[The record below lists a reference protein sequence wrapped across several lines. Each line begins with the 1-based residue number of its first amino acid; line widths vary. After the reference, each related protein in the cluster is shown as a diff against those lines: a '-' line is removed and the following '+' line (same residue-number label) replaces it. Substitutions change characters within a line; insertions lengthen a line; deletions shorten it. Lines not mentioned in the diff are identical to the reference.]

1 KYVFGADRRPLDS
14 MWLQAHLI
22 TFKARSDRVAR
33 VRLETHRWHQER
45 RRSSRLKRQ
54 AGETKK
60 QQTEEKPVHKVT
72 AAERAA
78 IKNYLARLQAKPSVR
93 FKVSKNGSVPQIE
106 FDHPD
111 KLIGSALLMDVLAM
125 ADGDFL
131 NGIVDQIANASAHG
145 QDIERG
151 LNFMLSVI
159 KGIEPRD
166 QLEAM
171 LAAQMAAVHVA
182 TMTFARDLAPVNISA
197 FNKLTRTFAMQME
210 ALKRYRSGAE
220 QKVTLQQVS
229 VAEGGQAIVGNVT
242 QVPRENG
249 QDKAG
254 QGKAAQEKAVTPP
267 PSRPDTN
274 VVPMPSMGES
284 KEHDPLAVRRKSNK

>member
-1 KYVFGADRRPLDS
+1 MS
-14 MWLQAHLI
+14 
-22 TFKARSDRVAR
+22 
-33 VRLETHRWHQER
+33 ER
-45 RRSSRLKRQ
+45 
-54 AGETKK
+54 TKT
-60 QQTEEKPVHKVT
+60 TEEKAVHKIT
-72 AAERAA
+72 AAECAA
-78 IKNYLARLQAKPSVR
+78 LQKHLARHKAKAKPSVR
-93 FKVSKNGSVPQIE
+93 FKVSKNGSIPQIE

-111 KLIGSALLMDVLAM
+111 KLVGGALLMDALAT
-125 ADGDFL
+125 ADEDFV
-131 NGIVDQIANASAHG
+131 NGIVDQIASASAHG

-182 TMTFARDLAPVNISA
+182 TMTFARDLAPVNISG

-220 QKVTLQQVS
+220 QKVTLQHVS

-242 QVPRENG
+242 QAPRENG
-249 QDKAG
+249 QE
-254 QGKAAQEKAVTPP
+254 KAAQEKAATPP
-267 PSRPDTN
+267 PTRPDTN
-274 VVPMPSMGES
+274 VVQMPSMGES
-284 KEHDPLAVRRKSNK
+284 KEHDPPAVRRKSNK

>member
-1 KYVFGADRRPLDS
+1 MAARQTK
-14 MWLQAHLI
+14 QHNKE
-22 TFKARSDRVAR
+22 KALREVKEEALREVA
-33 VRLETHRWHQER
+33 
-45 RRSSRLKRQ
+45 
-54 AGETKK
+54 
-60 QQTEEKPVHKVT
+60 

-78 IKNYLARLQAKPSVR
+78 IEKYLARLKAKPLVR
-93 FKVSKNGSVPQIE
+93 FKVSNNGGDRQIR

-111 KLIGSALLMDVLAM
+111 KVVGQALVMDALAS

-131 NGIVDQIANASAHG
+131 NGMVSQLANASSHG
-145 QDIERG
+145 QDIDERG

-182 TMTFARDLAPVNISA
+182 SMTLARRLANVEDIPQQDSAERA

-210 ALKRYRSGAE
+210 ALKRYRTGAE
-220 QKVTLQQVS
+220 QKVTLQHVS

-242 QVPRENG
+242 QAPRKNG
-249 QDKAG
+249 QE
-254 QGKAAQEKAVTPP
+254 QAAQEKAATPP
-267 PSRPDTN
+267 PARPDTN
-274 VVPMPSMGES
+274 VVPMPTMGKR
-284 KEHDPLAVRRKSNK
+284 KEHDPLSVRRKSTK